1 MAEESKLV
9 KKLNKETGKIKI
21 EESDLND
28 INQLRDK
35 YRSQTVKIGQ
45 LNVERILMNQAI
57 ERLNEA
63 LRLEEG
69 QYIQVQSGEK
79 ELITKLQEKYGM
91 GQLNLDSGTFLPVS
105 AK

>member
-1 MAEESKLV
+1 MAEESELV
-9 KKLNKETGKIKI
+9 KKLNKETDKIKI
-21 EESDLND
+21 QESDLKD

-63 LRLEEG
+63 LRLEEDE
-69 QYIQVQSGEK
+69 YIKVQAGEK
-79 ELITKLQEKYGM
+79 TLIAELQKKYGM
-91 GQLNLDSGTFLPVS
+91 GQLNLDNGTFQPVS